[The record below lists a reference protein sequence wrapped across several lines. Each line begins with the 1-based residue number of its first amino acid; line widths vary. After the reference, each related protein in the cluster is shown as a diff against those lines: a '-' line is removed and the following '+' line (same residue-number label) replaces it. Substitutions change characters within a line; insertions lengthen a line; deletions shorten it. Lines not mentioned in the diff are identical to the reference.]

1 VRPELLAVALVA
13 AGALA
18 FEVLLTRLL
27 AIVHWHH
34 FAGMVISLAL
44 LGYGASGSLL
54 TPLLGRLR
62 QRAHLAFAGAATLFG
77 AAAVAAAALAQ
88 AVPFNA
94 LEVIWSPWQW
104 LWLALL
110 YLLLAVPFFFA
121 AACTGLALACFP
133 GPVGRVYRAGGA
145 EAALSG

>member
-1 VRPELLAVALVA
+1 MTMLHLRATGFAP
-13 AGALA
+13 
-18 FEVLLTRLL
+18 LT
-27 AIVHWHH
+27 H